1 MNLLVSDNQQLAA
14 NAQGVM
20 LFTTCVSCPTSSPS
34 LQGLAAYAHHAE
46 ALGATS
52 PEVFAFVQE
61 ALHFLATP
69 GAKDL
74 NAVLGYA
81 FRVGEVNFKV
91 MEMLSN
97 AHKST

>member
-1 MNLLVSDNQQLAA
+1 MPPPLPHTQ
-14 NAQGVM
+14 
-20 LFTTCVSCPTSSPS
+20 CS

-52 PEVFAFVQE
+52 PEVFGLVQE
-61 ALHFLATP
+61 TLNFLATP

-81 FRVGEVNFKV
+81 FRIGEVNFKV

-97 AHKST
+97 AHKTT